1 MTNVAAPPPYA
12 EQKSELELSESRLS
26 GPLSLTMDGQL
37 IYPTTPPATALYQT
51 SRTLDMPGSSVSISR
66 LGPHKFNKPSMLSAG
81 ATSPQK
87 LEGFDSDKAI
97 YEIIRTPL
105 VLTKLELKG
114 KRRSTLPGSI
124 KMERGL
130 WSWKTW
136 HEHKGSRTLL
146 FRATPNTSTKKGLG
160 LRWMDAGGQVLA
172 MERLEIDGDRS
183 SRPIMAF
190 EKDLE
195 PATQDLLVA
204 CWCAKVWAASQFPM
218 NNGNNAMETRKSYN
232 SCLAGT
238 LHFEEYSLLT

>member
-1 MTNVAAPPPYA
+1 
-12 EQKSELELSESRLS
+12 
-26 GPLSLTMDGQL
+26 
-37 IYPTTPPATALYQT
+37 
-51 SRTLDMPGSSVSISR
+51 
-66 LGPHKFNKPSMLSAG
+66 
-81 ATSPQK
+81 
-87 LEGFDSDKAI
+87 
-97 YEIIRTPL
+97 
-105 VLTKLELKG
+105 
-114 KRRSTLPGSI
+114 
-124 KMERGL
+124 
-130 WSWKTW
+130 
-136 HEHKGSRTLL
+136 
-146 FRATPNTSTKKGLG
+146 
-160 LRWMDAGGQVLA
+160 MDAGGQVLA